1 MTILKSI
8 KIVALFLLFL
18 SFGNFSCTGQG
29 TSSGEKGISKAKT
42 VSVYYFHYSRRC
54 MTCKNVQEQSK
65 KTVNELYGDK
75 VTFKAYNLEKPEGEK
90 KANELGV
97 SGQTLLIVGGD
108 TKINITN
115 EGFMYASRMPDKF
128 KQIVKEKTDPLL

>member
-8 KIVALFLLFL
+8 KIVSLFLLFFSL
-18 SFGNFSCTGQG
+18 GSFSCSGQG

-42 VSVYYFHYSRRC
+42 VSVYYFHYTRRC
-54 MTCKNVQEQSK
+54 YTCKNVEEQSRN
-65 KTVNELYGDK
+65 TVNELYGDK
-75 VTFKAYNLEKPEGEK
+75 VPFTAYNLDEPEGEK
-90 KANELGV
+90 KGNELGV
-97 SGQTLLIVGGD
+97 SGQTLLIVSGD